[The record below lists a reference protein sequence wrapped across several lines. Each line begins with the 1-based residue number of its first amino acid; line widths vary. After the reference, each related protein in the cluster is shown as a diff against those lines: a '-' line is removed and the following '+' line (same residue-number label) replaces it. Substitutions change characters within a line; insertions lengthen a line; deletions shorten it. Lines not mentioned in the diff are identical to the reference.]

1 MIKVVAY
8 VNVIDFFKWTQSEQS
23 KGWMYRTKVIDDKL
37 LVYMERSNRNEKENN
52 LV

>member
-23 KGWMYRTKVIDDKL
+23 KGWMYRTKVVDDKL
-37 LVYMERSNRNEKENN
+37 LVYMERSRK
-52 LV
+52 